1 MTIERTDPTERAID
15 EVLASMVEG
24 EPLRVSGASVRRAMG
39 ESRGSSLPAWLA
51 VAAVLVAA
59 IGVAFKD
66 RAPAAVTPASGSRS
80 ADPPSRVEAQPP
92 PSPHS
97 ARVAPAVIAASN
109 ASRRQ
114 GAAASSEPAYEG
126 LPRLTIASLDLP
138 EPLLTSGLEAG
149 PIQIPLI
156 EIAPLSV
163 SSLPP
168 EPPNK

>member
-1 MTIERTDPTERAID
+1 MTFGPPDQIERTID

-59 IGVAFKD
+59 IGAAFKD
-66 RAPAAVTPASGSRS
+66 RVPAAVTPASVSRS
-80 ADPPSRVEAQPP
+80 TGPPSRVEAQPT

-97 ARVAPAVIAASN
+97 ALVAPAVIAASN
-109 ASRRQ
+109 ASGRH
-114 GAAASSEPAYEG
+114 GSAASSEPAYEG

-149 PIQIPLI
+149 PIQTPLI
-156 EIAPLSV
+156 DIAPLSV
-163 SSLPP
+163 PSLSP
-168 EPPNK
+168 EPQNK